1 MSESP
6 SRRDANFTPEEI
18 DLLID
23 LVKSKRY
30 NRFNLL
36 SGQIYRSTIVLRK
49 KYENI
54 KKRTK
59 QKFSDNRCHVTGTG
73 EGPSSHVIYTHVDE
87 EVKDLL
93 GVRLEGLPSYCDSDT
108 ASTAHEHAREEVI
121 VIQGDALPSSS
132 KESQET
138 TWESH
143 APSMLSEPV
152 SALKRPIENEPAA
165 PIAAKKR
172 KVTGTYE
179 KWSSLADDKV
189 NYVTLQTR
197 ISKLDRALRLQSKL
211 VVRKDISTQMNF
223 QTEKACADIEN
234 SQNQKNKRNYN
245 HLRAQENWF
254 GFNHEVVEE
263 EIDCNESEESK
274 NEEIFNESF

>member
-6 SRRDANFTPEEI
+6 SRRAANFTSEEI

-23 LVKSKRY
+23 LVKSKKDIIECKKTDRILWKDKDTAWE
-30 NRFNLL
+30 NIATQFNLL
-36 SGQIYRSTIVLRK
+36 SGQIYRST
-49 KYENI
+49 
-54 KKRTK
+54 
-59 QKFSDNRCHVTGTG
+59 GG
-73 EGPSSHVIYTHVDE
+73 GPSSHVIFTHVDE

-152 SALKRPIENEPAA
+152 SAALKRPIENEPAA
-165 PIAAKKR
+165 PKTAKKR
-172 KVTGTYE
+172 KVTGTYTNE
-179 KWSSLADDKV
+179 KWSSLADDKA
-189 NYVTLQTR
+189 NYVALQTR
-197 ISKLDRALRLQSKL
+197 CLHEEHSLKMDFLLNENQLKKLQIEEQQLKNELLRLEIKA
-211 VVRKDISTQMNF
+211 K
-223 QTEKACADIEN
+223 EK
-234 SQNQKNKRNYN
+234 YM
-245 HLRAQENWF
+245 
-254 GFNHEVVEE
+254 
-263 EIDCNESEESK
+263 
-274 NEEIFNESF
+274 

>member
-6 SRRDANFTPEEI
+6 SRRAANFTSEEI

-23 LVKSKRY
+23 LVKSKKDIIECKKTDRILWKDKDTAWE
-30 NRFNLL
+30 NIATQFNLL
-36 SGQIYRSTIVLRK
+36 SGQIYRSAIVLRK

-73 EGPSSHVIYTHVDE
+73 GGPSSHVIFTHVDE

-152 SALKRPIENEPAA
+152 SAALKRPIENEPAA
-165 PIAAKKR
+165 PKTAKKR
-172 KVTGTYE
+172 KVTGTYTNE
-179 KWSSLADDKV
+179 KWSSLADDKA
-189 NYVTLQTR
+189 NYVALQTR
-197 ISKLDRALRLQSKL
+197 CLHEEHSLKMDFLLNENQLKKLQIEEQQLKNELLRLEIKA
-211 VVRKDISTQMNF
+211 K
-223 QTEKACADIEN
+223 EK
-234 SQNQKNKRNYN
+234 YM
-245 HLRAQENWF
+245 
-254 GFNHEVVEE
+254 
-263 EIDCNESEESK
+263 
-274 NEEIFNESF
+274 